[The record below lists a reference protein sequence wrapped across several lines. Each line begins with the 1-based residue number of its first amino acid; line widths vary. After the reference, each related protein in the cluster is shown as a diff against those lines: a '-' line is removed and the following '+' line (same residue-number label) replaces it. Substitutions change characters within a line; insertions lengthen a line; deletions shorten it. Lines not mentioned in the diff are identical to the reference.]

1 MSIKEEFFKM
11 RPDLYI
17 IGLNDLISHI
27 NNIQNTKNLT
37 LVEIGSYVGESTTI
51 FAENFKKV
59 ISIDPYIDDY
69 DLNDPACEHISFNEV
84 YVKFLDNTK
93 KFNNISQIKKTSDE
107 SFSYFDDESIDVLYI
122 DGLHTYEQ
130 VKKDIINYLPKVKK
144 GGFICGHDYHKNW
157 PGVIQA
163 IEETLKTVDKVFIDT
178 SWIKNI

>member
-1 MSIKEEFFKM
+1 VSIKEEFFKM

-17 IGLNDLISHI
+17 IGLTDLISHI

-37 LVEIGSYVGESTTI
+37 LVEIGSYIGESTTI